1 MGSIERRERERGDKR
16 RQILDAARDLFVTEG
31 YDAVTMRKVA
41 EAVEYTPTA
50 IYLHFKDK
58 EELVRE
64 VVTQDFLSL
73 AKHFTSVAE
82 IDDPI
87 EALRAMGLAYLDFA
101 LKYPNHYRLMF
112 MTKLPQTSEQL
123 PEHHGNPSLD
133 AYAMLCVLVHKAIE
147 RGLLRPD
154 LTDPE
159 LVAQVVWAGVHGVA
173 ALRISCPEADAW
185 IQLRPVPVLGAEII
199 DDLMAGLLR
208 KPPQAGRPG
217 IRTPSN
223 SASWWPTARHGG
235 RSCQLPPSQAGPS
248 GPNAGVKLP

>member
-1 MGSIERRERERGDKR
+1 MGSIERREREKEDKR
-16 RQILDAARDLFVTEG
+16 RQILDAARELFVEEG

-41 EAVEYTPTA
+41 DKVEYTPTA

-73 AKHFTSVAE
+73 AKHFTSAAA

-112 MTKLPQTSEQL
+112 MTQLPKTNEQL

-133 AYAMLCVLVHKAIE
+133 AYAMLCMLVHKAIE

-154 LTDPE
+154 LTDAE

-185 IQLRPVPVLGAEII
+185 IQQRPVPVLGAELI

-208 KPPQAGRPG
+208 NPPTRTFAKASKSAAKPASQPGRAKRVSKPAVQRP
-217 IRTPSN
+217 IR
-223 SASWWPTARHGG
+223 
-235 RSCQLPPSQAGPS
+235 RS
-248 GPNAGVKLP
+248 